1 MKNKNLT
8 LVAQQVFREEI
19 EELNRIADRISDS
32 FEKAVETI
40 FNTKG
45 KLVICGIGKSAHIAQ
60 KIVATLNSTGTPTQF
75 LHASEAIHGDLGLL
89 QSEDVA
95 LCISNS
101 GNTPEIKYIAP
112 LLKNRASQLIAIT
125 GNTQSALAKT
135 ADIVLEVAVEKE
147 SGRFNLAP
155 TSSTTAQLVM
165 GDALAVALME
175 IRDFQRTEYATFHPG
190 GALGKRLLWRVE
202 NIVDPTK
209 KPSVKID
216 SSIKDVIN
224 SMTSGKLGV
233 TVIEDENQ
241 RVLGVIT
248 DGDLRRML
256 MKEQNLD
263 MLIAKDIASLHPK
276 IINKNE
282 LATNALELIRKY
294 SIGQLI
300 VIDDQAK
307 YYGILD
313 VHSIL
318 AEGIE

>member
-1 MKNKNLT
+1 MNNKNLT
-8 LVAQQVFREEI
+8 NIAQQVFDEEI
-19 EELNRIADRISDS
+19 QELKKIAAKLNDS
-32 FEKAVETI
+32 FSQAVETI

-45 KLVICGIGKSAHIAQ
+45 KLVICGIGKSAHVAN
-60 KIVATLNSTGTPTQF
+60 KIVATLNSTGTPSQF

-89 QSEDVA
+89 QEEDVVI
-95 LCISNS
+95 CISNS

-112 LLKNRASQLIAIT
+112 ILKNRASNLIAIT
-125 GNTQSALAKT
+125 GNISSTLAQT
-135 ADIVLEVAVEKE
+135 ADIVLDVTVEKE
-147 SGRFNLAP
+147 SGRYNLAP

-175 IRDFQRTEYATFHPG
+175 IRDFERNEYAKFHPG

-209 KPSVKID
+209 KPSVKKT
-216 SSIKDVIN
+216 SNIKDVIN

-233 TVIEDENQ
+233 TVIVDENEK
-241 RVLGVIT
+241 VVGVIT

-256 MKEQNLD
+256 MNEQNVNE
-263 MLIAKDIASLHPK
+263 ISAEDIATLNPK
-276 IINKNE
+276 KINKNE
-282 LATNALELIRKY
+282 LAATALNLIREF
-294 SIGQLI
+294 SIGQL
-300 VIDDQAK
+300 VVVNDEDK
-307 YYGILD
+307 YDGILD

>member
-135 ADIVLEVAVEKE
+135 ADIVLDVAVEKE

-263 MLIAKDIASLHPK
+263 LLTAKDIASLHPK